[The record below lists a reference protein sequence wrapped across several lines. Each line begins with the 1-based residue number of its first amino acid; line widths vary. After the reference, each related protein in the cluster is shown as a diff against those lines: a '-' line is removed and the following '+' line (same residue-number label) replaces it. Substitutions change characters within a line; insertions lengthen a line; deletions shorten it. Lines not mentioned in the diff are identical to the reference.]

1 MAGSSTDRSGRPKL
15 QVQLDESTARGQY
28 ANLALLNH
36 SESEFVLDFAFIQP
50 GASQSARVVSRVITT
65 PKHAKRLLRAL
76 ATNVERYEKRH
87 GTIEIDER
95 DIEPPVH

>member
-1 MAGSSTDRSGRPKL
+1 MSSSPADKPSRPKL
-15 QVQLDESTARGQY
+15 QIQLDDATSKGSY

-36 SESEFVLDFAFIQP
+36 SETEFILDFAFMQP
-50 GASQSARVVSRVITT
+50 GAHAARVVSRVITT

-76 ATNVERYEKRH
+76 AHNIDRYEKRH

-95 DIEPPVH
+95 DVEPPVH